1 MLVGLFQYVTDV
13 PLKGSAEK
21 HYKRWKSEN
30 HLVPDAI
37 GHLIHGI
44 TLHEGEWD
52 SPGAIKSWKYN
63 LDGKEEVFKERIEM
77 DDEKMAV
84 TFNVLDGQV
93 MEELKVYI
101 ANLQFIPESG
111 NDGCVCKVS
120 VYWEKRTEDSA
131 EPTMFMKFLEKMVA
145 DMDGHILQNQE

>member
-1 MLVGLFQYVTDV
+1 MAMSGTFMTDV

-21 HYKRWKSEN
+21 HYKRWSSEN

-44 TLHEGEWD
+44 TLHDGDWD
-52 SPGAIKSWKYN
+52 SHGAIKSWKYT
-63 LDGKEEVFKERIEM
+63 LDGKEQVFKERIEM
-77 DDEKMAV
+77 DDEKMTVA
-84 TFNVLDGQV
+84 FNAIDGQV

-101 ANLQFIPESG
+101 ANLQFIPESQ
-111 NDGCVCKVS
+111 NGCVCKVS
-120 VYWEKRTEDSA
+120 VTWEKRTQDSP

-145 DMDGHILQNQE
+145 DMDDHILQNEE